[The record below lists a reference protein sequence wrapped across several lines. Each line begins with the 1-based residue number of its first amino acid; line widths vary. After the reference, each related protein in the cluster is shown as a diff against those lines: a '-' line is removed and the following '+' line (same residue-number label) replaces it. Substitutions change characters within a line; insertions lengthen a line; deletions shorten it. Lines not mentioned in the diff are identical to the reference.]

1 MSRSYTHL
9 DPDKLPDKCGVV
21 GMMSPTEVHPVLFQ
35 TAMEELQGRGE
46 DASGVVGFGKRGK
59 ITVLKREGHI
69 KDLFDHQTHDLLK
82 GKRSLTG
89 HTRYTTS
96 QTIDM
101 ENTQPFW
108 GKKGKFEIFLSH
120 NGNIPDK
127 CVDRIKKKI
136 VKRRVLGSSDSSIV
150 TDYLLQERPKYRSW
164 EETFVQTLPEFEG
177 AFSFVI
183 MTEEGKMYAMR
194 DPRGIRPLSLGAK
207 GATNIVSSESVS
219 FDSIN
224 AEYLRKVQ
232 PGEIR
237 TFSPDGSVRSII
249 YGIHENREMMCLLE
263 YLYIKKAKT
272 YDGESTVEDLRKSL
286 GRAVAKRFK
295 EKGIKK
301 VDIVVPILNS
311 GLYVSMGFAEEA
323 RIPIEQAALPLN
335 PNRNRKKNRS
345 FIQNTDAHRR
355 TVVHDKHVVNRQE
368 IKGKHIVLGDDSI
381 IRGTSLEELI
391 KRIWTEGQP
400 KSIHVVIG
408 APPVV
413 DTCDL
418 GVAMSTV
425 GELLAGK
432 WKNLP
437 LAEIEKRT
445 AEKLNVDSVT
455 YLPRKG
461 LDEPLEKPLKHMCTH
476 CFGGKHPID
485 ELPKAVY
492 RRDVNKKLLQQKVLF
507 LASGNGT
514 NVEAILQAMDRK
526 DILAKPIGIVTNNPS
541 AGVIQRAKNHK
552 IPALVFDSTGKM
564 KGDAR
569 AKYFKDLLKGIVKN
583 PAGAPDVIVLAG
595 WMMIL
600 PTEFIEGLK
609 KKNIDIINLHPAL
622 LTGQGRST
630 VMTSKGPVPE
640 IRGVDAIEK
649 AFATDI
655 AEMPVTGVTV
665 HHVVPAQGVDT
676 GEVIIKQEVAR
687 RSHETLAELAERMHE
702 VEHQLLPLAVQKI
715 LLHRLTAPKKPA

>member
-1 MSRSYTHL
+1 MSHSYSLL
-9 DPDKLPDKCGVV
+9 DPDKLPDKCGVL
-21 GMMSPTEVHPVLFQ
+21 GMMSTTEVHPVLFQ

-46 DASGVVGFGKRGK
+46 DASGVVGIGKRGK
-59 ITVLKREGHI
+59 ITVIKREGHI
-69 KDLFDHQTHDLLK
+69 KELFDHQTHSLLS
-82 GKRSLTG
+82 GKRSLAG

-108 GKKGKFEIFLSH
+108 GKKGKYEIFLSH
-120 NGNIPDK
+120 NGNIPEK
-127 CVDRIKKKI
+127 CIIRIKKKLL
-136 VKRRVLGSSDSSIV
+136 KRRVEGSSDSSV
-150 TDYLLQERPKYRSW
+150 ATDFLLQERPKYGSW
-164 EETFVQTLPEFEG
+164 EETFINTLPEFEG
-177 AFSFVI
+177 AFSFII
-183 MTEEGKMYAMR
+183 MTEEGKMYAIR
-194 DPRGIRPLSLGAK
+194 DPRGIRPLSLGNK
-207 GATNIVSSESVS
+207 GVTNIVSSESVS

-237 TFSPDGSVRSII
+237 SFSPDGSMNSII

-272 YDGESTVEDLRKSL
+272 FDGQETIEEQRKAL
-286 GRAVAKRFK
+286 GRAVARRFK

-301 VDIVVPILNS
+301 ADIVIPILNS

-335 PNRNRKKNRS
+335 PNRNKKKNRS
-345 FIQNTDAHRR
+345 FIQNTAEHRK
-355 TVVHDKHVVNRQE
+355 TVVHDKHVVNRLE

-391 KRIWTEGQP
+391 KRIWTEGKP

-408 APPVV
+408 APPVI

-418 GVAMSTV
+418 GVAMSSV
-425 GELLAGK
+425 DELLAGK
-432 WKNLP
+432 WAKLP
-437 LAEIEKRT
+437 LNEIEKRT

-455 YLPRKG
+455 FLPPKG
-461 LDEPLEKPLKHMCTH
+461 LIEPLQKPLKHMCTH

-526 DILAKPIGIVTNNPS
+526 DILAQPIGVVTNNPQ
-541 AGVIQRAKNHK
+541 AGIIARAERHN
-552 IPALVFDSTGKM
+552 IPSLVFDSTGRM
-564 KGDAR
+564 KGDER
-569 AKYFKDLLKGIVKN
+569 AKYFKELLKGILKN
-583 PAGAPDVIVLAG
+583 PAGVPDVIVLAG

-600 PTEFIEGLK
+600 PTEFITGLK

-640 IRGVDAIEK
+640 IRGTDAIGK
-649 AFATDI
+649 AFSKDL

-687 RSHETLAELAERMHE
+687 RPHETLAELEERMHE

-715 LLHRLTAPKKPA
+715 LLHRLTASKKPA